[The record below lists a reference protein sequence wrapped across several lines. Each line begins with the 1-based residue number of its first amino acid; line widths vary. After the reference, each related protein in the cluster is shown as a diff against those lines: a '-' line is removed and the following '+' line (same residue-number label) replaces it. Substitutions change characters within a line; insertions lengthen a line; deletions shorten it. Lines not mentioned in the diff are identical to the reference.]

1 MIKIRDILH
10 HLEYINSFES
20 KRQTYY
26 IYKGKKYYLLLTLSA
41 RKENAGNFTL
51 VSFKAIDSVYRKF
64 KGKKGV
70 TSNDIFYS
78 SKNRGY
84 RRYIKSALDALNV
97 LYVLTV
103 IGFAAKDNRYKGK
116 QLFFNIK

>member
-1 MIKIRDILH
+1 MIKVKEFLH
-10 HLEYINSFES
+10 NLEYINAFES

-26 IYKGKKYYLLLTLSA
+26 IYKGKKYYLLLSFSA
-41 RKENAGNFTL
+41 TKENAGNFTL
-51 VSFKAIDSVYRKF
+51 VSLKAIDSVYRKF
-64 KGKKGV
+64 KGEKAV
-70 TSNDIFYS
+70 TSNDIFYG
-78 SKNRGY
+78 SKTKGY

-103 IGFAAKDNRYKGK
+103 IGFATKDNRYKGK

>member
-1 MIKIRDILH
+1 MIKVKNLLYN
-10 HLEYINSFES
+10 LEYINAFES

-26 IYKGKKYYLLLTLSA
+26 IYKGIKYYLLLSLSA
-41 RKENAGNFTL
+41 RKKNAGNFTL
-51 VSFKAIDSVYRKF
+51 VDFKAIDTVYRKF
-64 KGKKGV
+64 KGIKGV

-78 SKNRGY
+78 PKNKGY

-103 IGFAAKDNRYKGK
+103 IGFATKDNRYKGK